1 MHIVISA
8 APEGCISR
16 APWVKRIKMDD
27 EDYDN
32 IEEDYTPQE
41 GPSRPTFFNM
51 NVEEVD
57 GDLLV
62 ACGVAPRRAQTGG
75 G

>member
-1 MHIVISA
+1 
-8 APEGCISR
+8 
-16 APWVKRIKMDD
+16 MDD